1 MVCCEEEVL
10 HHILRVELLDQVV
23 VDLLDQVQEDVHE
36 DLVVEVLVWDI
47 PWSC

>member
-10 HHILRVELLDQVV
+10 HHILQVDLLDQVV

-36 DLVVEVLVWDI
+36 DLVVEVLVRDI